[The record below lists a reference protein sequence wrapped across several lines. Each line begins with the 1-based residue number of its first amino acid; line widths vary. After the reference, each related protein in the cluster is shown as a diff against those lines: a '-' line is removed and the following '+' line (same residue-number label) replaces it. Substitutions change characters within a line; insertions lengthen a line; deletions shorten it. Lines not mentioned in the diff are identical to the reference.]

1 MRNSILKCS
10 LFSVFITAGCQSTVI
25 EPINDVSCL
34 WEAQRATSD
43 HVDVYD
49 ETALPCRAYDVTGRY
64 SLQDYDDL
72 EDMLA
77 DASSRE
83 PDAIIY
89 RYKIAEQC
97 AECLPH
103 VIDTI
108 DVLILETIK
117 FK

>member
-1 MRNSILKCS
+1 MRNAIFKCS
-10 LFSVFITAGCQSTVI
+10 LFSVLITAGCQSTVI
-25 EPINDVSCL
+25 DDVSCL

-49 ETALPCRAYDVTGRY
+49 ETALPCRDYDVTGRY
-64 SLQDYDDL
+64 SLEDYGDL

-77 DASSRE
+77 DASSKA

-97 AECLPH
+97 AECPPQ

-108 DVLILETIK
+108 DVLMLETIT